1 MSVTINTRRSFSVI
15 SSTFVLGV
23 TTLAPAFATGGKR
36 DDGDDPGAGIG
47 VGGAIILFV
56 LVPLAISGI
65 IALAVLAPG
74 WTSSARKA
82 TKNGFL
88 DDPNSDQLSSGPE
101 RAKLTYE

>member
-1 MSVTINTRRSFSVI
+1 MRRSFSVI
-15 SSTFVLGV
+15 STTFVLGV
-23 TTLAPAFATGGKR
+23 STLGPAFATGGKR
-36 DDGDDPGAGIG
+36 DDGDEPGAGIG
-47 VGGAIILFV
+47 ISHSIVLFF
-56 LVPLAISGI
+56 LVPLAISGV

>member
-1 MSVTINTRRSFSVI
+1 MRRSFSVI
-15 SSTFVLGV
+15 STTFVLGATV
-23 TTLAPAFATGGKR
+23 LAPAFATSGKR
-36 DDGDDPGAGIG
+36 DDGDEPGVGLG

-88 DDPNSDQLSSGPE
+88 DDPTSEQLNSNPE

>member
-1 MSVTINTRRSFSVI
+1 MSVTIKIRQSLSVI
-15 SSTFVLGV
+15 SATLVIGA
-23 TTLAPAFATGGKR
+23 TTLAPAFAMGEKR
-36 DDGDDPGAGIG
+36 DDGDEPGAGIG
-47 VGGAIILFV
+47 ISHSIVLFF
-56 LVPLAISGI
+56 LVPLAISGV